1 MQRSFDVTDAS
12 SASAAGLAN
21 LEQRLAEDLSFLE
34 LPPKEWVP
42 VTTHDGQRVYD
53 TVVIGAG
60 MCGLVA
66 AASLKMLGIRN
77 VVCLDRAPKGLE
89 GPWVTYARMETL
101 RSPKQLTGPALGLSA
116 LTFRA
121 WFVAQFGTDAW
132 DGLGKIPKGQW
143 MDYLVWYRKVLDLP
157 VRNRIAV
164 TDLEPLGDALI
175 AVTTNDLDSGST
187 ERIYARHVVLAT
199 GRDGL
204 GSGYVPPFVEKI
216 DRQLWAHSAAD
227 IDFAALKG
235 KHIAVVG
242 AGASAMDN
250 AATALEMGAAGVDM
264 IIRRKDLPR
273 INKFTGISSQGVVHG
288 FAGLSDDWKW
298 KFLQHTLGAQTPP
311 PRDSTLRVSRH
322 PNGRFFLGT
331 GLNGAHQDGR
341 SVVLETARGDM
352 SYDFVIFA
360 TGFTVDLAKR
370 PELTRFAS
378 QIRFWSDVFDPA
390 AGMENGELATSPY
403 LGPDFEFTEKAPGS
417 SPALRLIH
425 CFNYPA
431 SLSHGKLSGDI
442 PAVSDGGRRLAR
454 GIARSLFVADR
465 QTHFDNL
472 VAYETPELLG
482 DEWTDSAEMIPSLMK
497 GAAE

>member
-1 MQRSFDVTDAS
+1 MNVQAKQPATGL
-12 SASAAGLAN
+12 AGL
-21 LEQRLAEDLSFLE
+21 ESRLADDLSLLE

-42 VTTHDGQRVYD
+42 ATEYDGKRVYD
-53 TVVIGAG
+53 AVVIGAG

-66 AASLKMLGIRN
+66 TASLKMLGIHN
-77 VVCLDRAPKGLE
+77 VVCLDRAPQGLE
-89 GPWVTYARMETL
+89 GPWVTFARMETL
-101 RSPKQLTGPALGLSA
+101 RSPKQLTGPALGLPS

-121 WFVAQFGTDAW
+121 WYVAQFGAEAW
-132 DGLGKIPKGQW
+132 EALGKIPKEQW

-164 TDLEPLGDALI
+164 TGMAPVNDDLI
-175 AVTTNDLDSGST
+175 ALDATNLSDGEN

-204 GSGYVPPFVEKI
+204 GGGYVPDFANGV
-216 DRQLWAHSAAD
+216 DRKFWAHSADA
-227 IDFAALKG
+227 IDFEALKG
-235 KHIAVVG
+235 KRVAVIG

-250 AATALEMGAAGVDM
+250 AATALEAGAAGVDM
-264 IIRRKDLPR
+264 IIRRKEMPR
-273 INKFTGISSQGVVHG
+273 VNKFTGISSQGVVHG

-298 KFLQHTLGAQTPP
+298 KFLDYVLGAQTPP

-322 PNGRFFLGT
+322 PNGRFFLAT
-331 GLNGAHQDGR
+331 GVRGLHEKGSR
-341 SVVLETARGDM
+341 VVVETSRGDLE
-352 SYDFVIFA
+352 YDFVIFA
-360 TGFTVDLAKR
+360 TGFRVDLNAR
-370 PELTRFAS
+370 PELHHFAPFI
-378 QIRFWSDVFDPA
+378 QFWQDTYVPA
-390 AGMENGELATSPY
+390 EGMENGELATSPY
-403 LGPDFEFTEKAPGS
+403 LGPDFEFLEKVPGS
-417 SPALRLIH
+417 CPSLRLVH

-465 QTHFDNL
+465 ETHFANL

-482 DEWTDSAEMIPSLMK
+482 DEWTDSASMLDDLAK

>member
-1 MQRSFDVTDAS
+1 MNAQPSL
-12 SASAAGLAN
+12 SAAGLAT
-21 LEQRLAEDLSFLE
+21 LELRLAEDLSLLE

-42 VTTHDGQRVYD
+42 VSEHDGQRVFD

-66 AASLKMLGIRN
+66 TASLKMLGIAN
-77 VVCLDRAPKGLE
+77 VVCLDRAPQGLE
-89 GPWVTYARMETL
+89 GPWITYARMETL
-101 RSPKQLTGPALGLSA
+101 RSPKQLTGPALGLPS

-121 WFVAQFGTDAW
+121 WYVAQFGAEAW
-132 DGLGKIPKGQW
+132 AALGKIPKGQW
-143 MDYLVWYRKVLDLP
+143 MDYLVWYRKALDLP

-164 TDLEPLGDALI
+164 TNLETVGEDLI
-175 AVTTNDLDSGST
+175 ALTTNDLESGAT
-187 ERIYARHVVLAT
+187 ERLYARHVVLAT

-216 DRQLWAHSAAD
+216 DRRFWAHSADD

-235 KHIAVVG
+235 RRVAVVG

-250 AATALEMGAAGVDM
+250 AATALEAGAGGVDM

-331 GLNGAHQDGR
+331 GVTGVREDGDKL
-341 SVVLETARGDM
+341 VLETARGDM
-352 SYDFVIFA
+352 DYDFVIFA
-360 TGFTVDLAKR
+360 TGFNVDLAER
-370 PELTRFAS
+370 SELKNFAEN
-378 QIRFWSDVFDPA
+378 IRFWSDVFTPGK
-390 AGMENGELATSPY
+390 GMENGELATSPY
-403 LGPDFEFTEKAPGS
+403 LGPDFEFTEKVPGS

-472 VAYETPELLG
+472 VAYETPELQG
-482 DEWTDSAEMIPSLMK
+482 DEWTDSADLIPSLMK

>member
-1 MQRSFDVTDAS
+1 MNVQAKQPATGL
-12 SASAAGLAN
+12 AGL
-21 LEQRLAEDLSFLE
+21 ESRLADDLSLLE

-42 VTTHDGQRVYD
+42 ATEYDGKRVYD
-53 TVVIGAG
+53 AVVIGAG

-66 AASLKMLGIRN
+66 TASLKMLGIHN
-77 VVCLDRAPKGLE
+77 VVCLDRAPQGLE
-89 GPWVTYARMETL
+89 GPWVTFARMETL
-101 RSPKQLTGPALGLSA
+101 RSPKQLTGPALGLPS

-121 WFVAQFGTDAW
+121 WYVAQFGAEAW
-132 DGLGKIPKGQW
+132 EALGKIPKEQW

-164 TDLEPLGDALI
+164 TGMAPVNDDLI
-175 AVTTNDLDSGST
+175 ALDATNLSDGEN

-204 GSGYVPPFVEKI
+204 GGGYVPDFANGV
-216 DRQLWAHSAAD
+216 DRKFWAHSADA
-227 IDFAALKG
+227 IDFEALKG
-235 KHIAVVG
+235 KRVAVIG

-250 AATALEMGAAGVDM
+250 AATALEAGAAGVDM
-264 IIRRKDLPR
+264 IIRRKEMPR
-273 INKFTGISSQGVVHG
+273 VNKFTGISSQGVVHG

-298 KFLQHTLGAQTPP
+298 KFLDYVLGAQTPP

-322 PNGRFFLGT
+322 PNGRFFLAT
-331 GLNGAHQDGR
+331 GVRGLHEKGGR
-341 SVVLETARGDM
+341 VVVETSRGDLE
-352 SYDFVIFA
+352 YDFVIFA
-360 TGFTVDLAKR
+360 TGFRVDLNAR
-370 PELTRFAS
+370 PELHHFAPFI
-378 QIRFWSDVFDPA
+378 QFWQDTYVPA
-390 AGMENGELATSPY
+390 EGMENGELATSPY
-403 LGPDFEFTEKAPGS
+403 LGPDFEFLEKVPGS
-417 SPALRLIH
+417 CPSLRLVH

-465 QTHFDNL
+465 ETHFANL

-482 DEWTDSAEMIPSLMK
+482 DEWTDSASMLDDLAK

>member
-1 MQRSFDVTDAS
+1 MNVQAKQPATGL
-12 SASAAGLAN
+12 AGL
-21 LEQRLAEDLSFLE
+21 ESRLADDLSLLE

-42 VTTHDGQRVYD
+42 ATEYDGKRVYD
-53 TVVIGAG
+53 AVVIGAG

-66 AASLKMLGIRN
+66 TASLKMLGIHN
-77 VVCLDRAPKGLE
+77 VVCLDRAPQGLE
-89 GPWVTYARMETL
+89 GPWVTFARMETL
-101 RSPKQLTGPALGLSA
+101 RSPKQLTGPALGLPS

-121 WFVAQFGTDAW
+121 WYVAQFGAEAW
-132 DGLGKIPKGQW
+132 EALGKIPKEQW

-164 TDLEPLGDALI
+164 TGMAPVNDDMIALDAANLSDGE
-175 AVTTNDLDSGST
+175 N

-204 GSGYVPPFVEKI
+204 GGGYVPDFANGV
-216 DRQLWAHSAAD
+216 DRKFWAHSADA
-227 IDFAALKG
+227 IDFEALKG
-235 KHIAVVG
+235 KRVAVIG

-250 AATALEMGAAGVDM
+250 AATALEAGAAGVDM
-264 IIRRKDLPR
+264 IIRRKEMPR
-273 INKFTGISSQGVVHG
+273 VNKFTGISSQGVVHG

-298 KFLQHTLGAQTPP
+298 KFLDYVLGAQTPP

-322 PNGRFFLGT
+322 PNGRFFLAT
-331 GLNGAHQDGR
+331 GVRGLHEKGGR
-341 SVVLETARGDM
+341 VVVETSRGDLE
-352 SYDFVIFA
+352 YDFVIFA
-360 TGFTVDLAKR
+360 TGFRVDLNAR
-370 PELTRFAS
+370 PELHHFAPFI
-378 QIRFWSDVFDPA
+378 QFWQDTYVPA
-390 AGMENGELATSPY
+390 EGMENGELATSPY
-403 LGPDFEFTEKAPGS
+403 LGPDFEFLEKVPGS
-417 SPALRLIH
+417 CPSLRLVH

-465 QTHFDNL
+465 ETHFANL

-482 DEWTDSAEMIPSLMK
+482 DEWTDSASMLDDLAK

>member
-1 MQRSFDVTDAS
+1 MNAQPRPSVT
-12 SASAAGLAN
+12 GLAN
-21 LEQRLAEDLSFLE
+21 LEQRLAEDLSLLE

-66 AASLKMLGIRN
+66 TASLKMLGIRN
-77 VVCLDRAPKGLE
+77 VICLDRSPEGFE
-89 GPWVTYARMETL
+89 GPWITYARMETL
-101 RSPKQLTGPALGLSA
+101 RSPKQLTGPALGLPS

-121 WFVAQFGTDAW
+121 WYVAQFGADAW
-132 DGLGKIPKGQW
+132 DALGKIPKGQW
-143 MDYLVWYRKVLDLP
+143 MDYLIWYRKVLGLP
-157 VRNRIAV
+157 VRNRISV
-164 TDLEPLGDALI
+164 SDLEPIGDALI
-175 AVTTNDLDSGST
+175 AVTANDMDSGST
-187 ERIYARHVVLAT
+187 ERLYARHVVLAT

-204 GSGYVPPFVEKI
+204 GSGYVPPFIEKL
-216 DRQLWAHSAAD
+216 DHRFWAHSADD

-235 KHIAVVG
+235 KRIAVVG

-250 AATALEMGAAGVDM
+250 AATALEAGAAGVDM

-331 GLNGAHQDGR
+331 GVNGAREDGDL
-341 SVVLETARGDM
+341 VVLETARGDM
-352 SYDFVIFA
+352 HYDFLIFA
-360 TGFTVDLAKR
+360 TGFNVDLTER
-370 PELTRFAS
+370 PELKNFAS
-378 QIRFWSDVFDPA
+378 QIRFWSDVFQPET
-390 AGMENGELATSPY
+390 GMENGELATSPY
-403 LGPDFEFTEKAPGS
+403 LGPDFEFTEKVPGS
-417 SPALRLIH
+417 SPALRLLH

-472 VAYETPELLG
+472 VAYQTPELQG
-482 DEWTDSAEMIPSLMK
+482 DEWTDSSELIPTLTK

>member
-1 MQRSFDVTDAS
+1 MNVQAKQPATGL
-12 SASAAGLAN
+12 AGL
-21 LEQRLAEDLSFLE
+21 ESRLADDLSLLE

-42 VTTHDGQRVYD
+42 ATEYDGKRVYD
-53 TVVIGAG
+53 AVVIGAG

-66 AASLKMLGIRN
+66 TASLKMLGIHN
-77 VVCLDRAPKGLE
+77 VVCLDRAPQGLE
-89 GPWVTYARMETL
+89 GPWVTFARMETL
-101 RSPKQLTGPALGLSA
+101 RSPKQLTGPALGLPS

-121 WFVAQFGTDAW
+121 WYVAQFGAEAW
-132 DGLGKIPKGQW
+132 EALGKIPKEQW

-164 TDLEPLGDALI
+164 TGMAPVNDDLI
-175 AVTTNDLDSGST
+175 ALDATNLSDGEN

-204 GSGYVPPFVEKI
+204 GGGYVPDFANGV
-216 DRQLWAHSAAD
+216 DRKFWAHSADA
-227 IDFAALKG
+227 IDFEALKG
-235 KHIAVVG
+235 KRVAVIG

-250 AATALEMGAAGVDM
+250 AATALEAGAAGVDM
-264 IIRRKDLPR
+264 IIRRKEMPR
-273 INKFTGISSQGVVHG
+273 VNKFTGISSQGVVHG

-298 KFLQHTLGAQTPP
+298 KFLDYVLGAQTPP

-322 PNGRFFLGT
+322 PNGRFFLAT
-331 GLNGAHQDGR
+331 GVRGLHEKDGR
-341 SVVLETARGDM
+341 VVVETSRGDLG
-352 SYDFVIFA
+352 YDFVIFA
-360 TGFTVDLAKR
+360 TGFRVDLNAR
-370 PELTRFAS
+370 PELHHFAPFI
-378 QIRFWSDVFDPA
+378 QFWQDTYVPA
-390 AGMENGELATSPY
+390 EGMENGELATSPY
-403 LGPDFEFTEKAPGS
+403 LGPDFEFLEKVLGS
-417 SPALRLIH
+417 CPSLRLVH

-465 QTHFDNL
+465 ETHFANL

-482 DEWTDSAEMIPSLMK
+482 DEWTDSASMLDDLAK

>member
-1 MQRSFDVTDAS
+1 MNVQAKQPATGL
-12 SASAAGLAN
+12 AGL
-21 LEQRLAEDLSFLE
+21 ESRLADDLSLLE

-42 VTTHDGQRVYD
+42 ATEYDGKRVYD
-53 TVVIGAG
+53 AVVIGAG

-66 AASLKMLGIRN
+66 TASLKMLGIHN
-77 VVCLDRAPKGLE
+77 VVCLDRAPQGLE
-89 GPWVTYARMETL
+89 GPWVTFARMETL
-101 RSPKQLTGPALGLSA
+101 RSPKQLTGPALGLPS

-121 WFVAQFGTDAW
+121 WYVAQFGAEAW
-132 DGLGKIPKGQW
+132 EALGKIPKEQW

-164 TDLEPLGDALI
+164 TGMAPVNDDLI
-175 AVTTNDLDSGST
+175 ALDAANLSDGEN

-204 GSGYVPPFVEKI
+204 GGGYVPDFANGV
-216 DRQLWAHSAAD
+216 DRKFWAHSADA
-227 IDFAALKG
+227 IDFEALKG
-235 KHIAVVG
+235 KRVAVIG

-250 AATALEMGAAGVDM
+250 AATALEAGAAGVDM
-264 IIRRKDLPR
+264 IIRRKEMPR
-273 INKFTGISSQGVVHG
+273 VNKFTGISSQGVVHG

-298 KFLQHTLGAQTPP
+298 KFLDYVLGAQTPP

-322 PNGRFFLGT
+322 PNGRFFLAT
-331 GLNGAHQDGR
+331 GVRGLHEKGGR
-341 SVVLETARGDM
+341 VVVETSRGDLE
-352 SYDFVIFA
+352 YDFVIFA
-360 TGFTVDLAKR
+360 TGFRVDLNAR
-370 PELTRFAS
+370 PELHHFAPFI
-378 QIRFWSDVFDPA
+378 QFWQDTYVPA
-390 AGMENGELATSPY
+390 EGMENGELATSPY
-403 LGPDFEFTEKAPGS
+403 LGPDFEFLEKVPGS
-417 SPALRLIH
+417 CPSLRLVH

-465 QTHFDNL
+465 ETHFANL

-482 DEWTDSAEMIPSLMK
+482 DEWTDSASMLDDLAK